1 MKIDQIKKEFPIFDE
16 KIQNNDLVYLD
27 SANSS
32 QKPKIV
38 IDRINEF
45 YTKQFSNV
53 GRSVH
58 YLAVA
63 ATNMYENTRSS
74 VQKYINAEDKNE
86 IVFTKG
92 ATEALNLVANTLGQK
107 YLEEGDEVIITE
119 LEHHSNYV
127 PWHFLRKSKNI
138 KINFA
143 EINEFGEVPIENIE
157 KLITAKTKIIAV
169 NHLSNVTG
177 AILPIKE
184 ITQLAHAKGI
194 IVVVD
199 GCQGAPHLKIDVQDL
214 DCDFYAISCHK
225 MYGPTGLG
233 ILYGK
238 KKWLEELPPYQG
250 GGGMIK
256 EVKKDRISYGDLPNK
271 YEAGTMAT
279 AQVIAFD
286 QSIKFLEKV
295 GIENIIKH
303 EKELLKIDVQDLDC
317 DFYAI
322 SCHKM
327 YGPTGLGVLYGK
339 KKWLEELPPYQ
350 GGGGMIKE
358 VKKDRISY
366 GDLPNKYEAG
376 TMATA
381 QVIAFDQ
388 SIKFLE
394 KVGIENIIKHEKEL
408 IEYGQEILK
417 KNNSVKLIGNP
428 KNKGGV
434 LSFTIEGVHP
444 HDIATILDEDG
455 VAIRAGHHCCQILHD
470 KLGIPASARAS
481 VGIYNTK
488 EDLDQLNESI
498 NKCKKI
504 FDL

>member
-1 MKIDQIKKEFPIFDE
+1 MKIENIKDEFPIFDE

-32 QKPKIV
+32 QKPKV
-38 IDRINEF
+38 VADKINEF

-63 ATNMYENTRSS
+63 ATNLYENTRTS
-74 VQKYINAEDKNE
+74 VQKYINAKDKNE

-92 ATEALNLVANTLGQK
+92 ATEALNLVANTLGQS
-107 YLEEGDEVIITE
+107 YLQEGDEVLITE

-143 EINEFGEVPIENIE
+143 EINEEGEITLEEIENKITPKT
-157 KLITAKTKIIAV
+157 KLISIT
-169 NHLSNVTG
+169 HLSNVTG
-177 AILPIKE
+177 AILPVKE
-184 ITQLAHAKGI
+184 IAQLAHSKGI

-199 GCQGAPHLKIDVQDL
+199 GCQGAPHLKL
-214 DCDFYAISCHK
+214 D
-225 MYGPTGLG
+225 M
-233 ILYGK
+233 
-238 KKWLEELPPYQG
+238 
-250 GGGMIK
+250 
-256 EVKKDRISYGDLPNK
+256 
-271 YEAGTMAT
+271 
-279 AQVIAFD
+279 
-286 QSIKFLEKV
+286 
-295 GIENIIKH
+295 
-303 EKELLKIDVQDLDC
+303 QDLDC

-350 GGGGMIKE
+350 GGGGMINE

-394 KVGIENIIKHEKEL
+394 SIGIENVMKHEADL
-408 IEYGQEILK
+408 VEYGQELLQ

-434 LSFTIEGVHP
+434 LSFTVEGVHP

-470 KLGIPASARAS
+470 KLGISATARAS
-481 VGIYNTK
+481 LGIYNTK
-488 EDLDQLNESI
+488 EDIDKLNESI
-498 NKCKKI
+498 IKCKKI
-504 FDL
+504 FNK

>member
-1 MKIDQIKKEFPIFDE
+1 MNISEIKKQFPIFDH
-16 KIQNNDLVYLD
+16 KVQNNDLVYLD

-32 QKPKIV
+32 QKPRVV

-45 YTKQFSNV
+45 YSKQFSNV

-63 ATNMYENTRSS
+63 ATNLYENTRTS
-74 VQKYINAEDKNE
+74 VQKYINARDKNE

-107 YLEEGDEVIITE
+107 YLNEGDEVLITE

-143 EINEFGEVPIENIE
+143 EINDDGDIPIENIE
-157 KLITAKTKIIAV
+157 SKITPKTKVISIT
-169 NHLSNVTG
+169 HLSNVTG

-184 ITQLAHAKGI
+184 ICQLAHSKGI

-199 GCQGAPHLKIDVQDL
+199 GCQGAPHLKL
-214 DCDFYAISCHK
+214 D
-225 MYGPTGLG
+225 M
-233 ILYGK
+233 
-238 KKWLEELPPYQG
+238 
-250 GGGMIK
+250 
-256 EVKKDRISYGDLPNK
+256 
-271 YEAGTMAT
+271 
-279 AQVIAFD
+279 
-286 QSIKFLEKV
+286 
-295 GIENIIKH
+295 
-303 EKELLKIDVQDLDC
+303 QDLDC

-350 GGGGMIKE
+350 GGGGMISE

-394 KVGIENIIKHEKEL
+394 SIGIENVMKHEAEL
-408 IEYGQEILK
+408 VEYGQELLK

-428 KNKGGV
+428 KIKGGV
-434 LSFTIEGVHP
+434 LSFTLEGVHP

-470 KLGIPASARAS
+470 KLNIPASARAS
-481 VGIYNTK
+481 IGVYNTK
-488 EDLDQLNESI
+488 DDLDQLNESI

-504 FDL
+504 FNL